1 MAAFAAHF
9 HRPCPSRCGA
19 SQPAR
24 YRPTQPSGHCIDE
37 TRHHERSRIHQRR
50 DAGDSPPRWDEPGKD
65 GREIRLWHAVLAK
78 RTCRV
83 CDLQPGSDKRM
94 LVAQARE
101 RFSLARVASV
111 MHHHSAASPLQR
123 SYAKGDHSER
133 AEHPSRIRTRAGPSA
148 AQQAGAVRGAYRRWP
163 SAVAKRS
170 AAEGLVGQRVGQ
182 WHRLVR

>member
-111 MHHHSAASPLQR
+111 MHHHSAPRLCSEATRKAIIPSVLSIQAEFALEPGPRPRSKPALCAAHTGDGRAPSPNALLP
-123 SYAKGDHSER
+123 KGS
-133 AEHPSRIRTRAGPSA
+133 SG
-148 AQQAGAVRGAYRRWP
+148 
-163 SAVAKRS
+163 
-170 AAEGLVGQRVGQ
+170 RV
-182 WHRLVR
+182 